1 MFQRARWLM
10 VPVLVA
16 AVIPFVSS
24 RPASA
29 QTIAACPVGATLT
42 ITAPTAA
49 APTTV
54 NVTVTPAQNIKAA
67 AVADTTSLHLHYFI
81 DTPATAAG
89 ATIPSGD
96 PKVIHSGVTTQ
107 DLGTLAAGSHT
118 VIAVLGQLN
127 HTACDTRATVTF
139 TTAAAAATTTAAPAA
154 APAKTGNAGLAQD
167 GSASML
173 LVGSLVGA
181 AFVLTVGA
189 RKASGRSR
197 S

>member
-1 MFQRARWLM
+1 MFRSSRWLLS
-10 VPVLVA
+10 PVVLA
-16 AVIPFVSS
+16 AVISFLSPN
-24 RPASA
+24 AATA
-29 QTIAACPVGATLT
+29 QTIAACPTGATMT

-54 NVTVTPAQNIKAA
+54 SVTITPAQNIKAA
-67 AVADTTSLHLHYFI
+67 AVADTTSLHMHYFV

-96 PKVIHSGVTTQ
+96 PKVLHSGTTTQ

-139 TTAAAAATTTAAPAA
+139 TTAAAAATTTAAPA
-154 APAKTGNAGLAQD
+154 KTGNAGLAQD
-167 GSASML
+167 GRASML
-173 LVGSLVGA
+173 LVGSLVGVS
-181 AFVLTVGA
+181 FVLTVGA
-189 RKASGRSR
+189 RKVSSRRS
-197 S
+197 

>member
-1 MFQRARWLM
+1 MFRSARWLLP
-10 VPVLVA
+10 PVLLA
-16 AVIPFVSS
+16 AVISFLSPGS
-24 RPASA
+24 ATA
-29 QTIAACPVGATLT
+29 QTLAACPTGATMT

-54 NVTVTPAQNIKAA
+54 NVTITPAQNIKAA
-67 AVADTTSLHLHYFI
+67 TAGDTASFHLHYFV

-89 ATIPSGD
+89 TVVPSGD
-96 PKVIHSGVTTQ
+96 AKIIHSGTTTQ
-107 DLGTLAAGSHT
+107 DLGALAAGSHT

-139 TTAAAAATTTAAPAA
+139 TTAAGVTTTSAPAA
-154 APAKTGNAGLAQD
+154 APAKTGNAGLADD
-167 GSASML
+167 GSTSLL

-189 RKASGRSR
+189 RQVSRRRS
-197 S
+197 

>member
-1 MFQRARWLM
+1 MFRSSRWLLS
-10 VPVLVA
+10 PVVLA
-16 AVIPFVSS
+16 AVISFLSPN
-24 RPASA
+24 AATA
-29 QTIAACPVGATLT
+29 QTIAACPTGATMT

-54 NVTVTPAQNIKAA
+54 SVTITPAQNIKAA
-67 AVADTTSLHLHYFI
+67 AVADTTSLHMHYFV

-96 PKVIHSGVTTQ
+96 PKVLHSGTTTQ

-139 TTAAAAATTTAAPAA
+139 TTAAAAATTTAAPA
-154 APAKTGNAGLAQD
+154 KTGNAGLAQD
-167 GSASML
+167 GRASML
-173 LVGSLVGA
+173 LVGSLVGVT
-181 AFVLTVGA
+181 FVLTVGA
-189 RKASGRSR
+189 RKVSRRRS
-197 S
+197 

>member
-1 MFQRARWLM
+1 
-10 VPVLVA
+10 VLA
-16 AVIPFVSS
+16 AVISFLSPS
-24 RPASA
+24 AATA
-29 QTIAACPVGATLT
+29 QTIAACPTGATMT

-54 NVTVTPAQNIKAA
+54 NVTITPVQNIKAA
-67 AVADTTSLHLHYFI
+67 ATADATSLHMHYFI

-96 PKVIHSGVTTQ
+96 PKILHSGTTTQ

-139 TTAAAAATTTAAPAA
+139 TTAAATTTAAPAA

-173 LVGSLVGA
+173 LVGSLVGV

-189 RKASGRSR
+189 RKVSRRRS
-197 S
+197 

>member
-1 MFQRARWLM
+1 MLRNSRWLLS
-10 VPVLVA
+10 PVVLASIISFLSPSA
-16 AVIPFVSS
+16 AT
-24 RPASA
+24 A
-29 QTIAACPVGATLT
+29 QTIAACPTGATMT

-54 NVTVTPAQNIKAA
+54 NVIITPAQNIKPAA
-67 AVADTTSLHLHYFI
+67 AADTTSLHLHYFV

-96 PKVIHSGVTTQ
+96 PKVIHSGTTTQ

-139 TTAAAAATTTAAPAA
+139 TTAATTTAAPAA

-173 LVGSLVGA
+173 LAGSLVGVA
-181 AFVLTVGA
+181 LVLTVGA
-189 RKASGRSR
+189 RKVTRRRS
-197 S
+197 

>member
-1 MFQRARWLM
+1 MFRSSRWLLS
-10 VPVLVA
+10 PVLLA
-16 AVIPFVSS
+16 AVISFLSPN
-24 RPASA
+24 AATA
-29 QTIAACPVGATLT
+29 QTIAACPTGATMT

-54 NVTVTPAQNIKAA
+54 SVTITPAQNIKAA
-67 AVADTTSLHLHYFI
+67 AVADTTSLHMHYFV

-96 PKVIHSGVTTQ
+96 PKVLHSGTTTQ

-139 TTAAAAATTTAAPAA
+139 TTAAAAATTTAAPA
-154 APAKTGNAGLAQD
+154 KTGNAGLAQD
-167 GSASML
+167 GRASML
-173 LVGSLVGA
+173 LVGSLVGVT
-181 AFVLTVGA
+181 FVLTVGA
-189 RKASGRSR
+189 RKVSRRRS
-197 S
+197 

>member
-1 MFQRARWLM
+1 MLRRSRWLLY
-10 VPVLVA
+10 PVALA
-16 AVIPFVSS
+16 AVISFLSPN
-24 RPASA
+24 AATA
-29 QTIAACPVGATLT
+29 QTIAACPTGVTMT

-54 NVTVTPAQNIKAA
+54 NVTITPAQNIKAA
-67 AVADTTSLHLHYFI
+67 AVADTTSLHMHYFV

-96 PKVIHSGVTTQ
+96 PKVIHSGTTTQ
-107 DLGTLAAGSHT
+107 DLGTLTAGSHT

-189 RKASGRSR
+189 RKVSRRRS
-197 S
+197 

>member
-1 MFQRARWLM
+1 MLRSSRWLLS
-10 VPVLVA
+10 PVVLA
-16 AVIPFVSS
+16 AVISLLSPN
-24 RPASA
+24 AATA
-29 QTIAACPVGATLT
+29 QTIAACPTGATMT

-54 NVTVTPAQNIKAA
+54 NVTITPAQNIKAA
-67 AVADTTSLHLHYFI
+67 AVADTTSLHMHYFV

-96 PKVIHSGVTTQ
+96 PKVIHSGTTTQ

-139 TTAAAAATTTAAPAA
+139 TTAAAAATTTTAPAA

-173 LVGSLVGA
+173 LVGSLVGV

-189 RKASGRSR
+189 RKVSRRRS
-197 S
+197 